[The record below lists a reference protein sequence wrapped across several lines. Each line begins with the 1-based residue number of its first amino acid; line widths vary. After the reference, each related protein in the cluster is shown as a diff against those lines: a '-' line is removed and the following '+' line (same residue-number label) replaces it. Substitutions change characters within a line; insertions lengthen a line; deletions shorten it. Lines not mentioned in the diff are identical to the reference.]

1 MGKCCMG
8 KCRLTELYGQANLQL
23 LICTVLL
30 AFSCYV
36 VMLSCLLL
44 QETLKAAINTV
55 DILLSVEAVQV
66 QYLKT
71 TGERAG
77 EKNKEEGKRVKGNFI
92 SKFSEEQW

>member
-1 MGKCCMG
+1 
-8 KCRLTELYGQANLQL
+8 
-23 LICTVLL
+23 
-30 AFSCYV
+30 
-36 VMLSCLLL
+36 MLSCLLL